1 MTIATRNISKQNART
16 GVLTVCLVGFLV
28 SGCSLTPDWANPAE
42 WYRDTKDW
50 VSGSPSTSAQPPQAS
65 TPIPDK
71 DKNFPKLSSVPARP
85 AAPSEDERKKMAKS
99 LEADRQAARYS
110 DEKIRRQGDNVS
122 AAAASAPVSRAVP
135 KAMTAPVAKAVQVAP
150 VVTPRL
156 TSIGAAPAPTIAA
169 PTPAPTRAVSPPAMA
184 ADKMAKPVFGQAPA
198 DIVMRGQ
205 PIAVARP
212 SFRVAAPAVRSRQ
225 NFVQAQQFSTRFP
238 AGAGTVSAPVHSGGS
253 NKVATIRFNTGSAK
267 LTSGARR
274 EIRKAVAAFKQRGG
288 GVHVIGHASSRT
300 RNLNPQRHQLAN
312 FRVSYDR
319 ANAVARELRRLGVA
333 ATAIRV
339 SAVSDTQ
346 PAFLEVMPAGEAGNR
361 RVEIVIEN

>member
-50 VSGSPSTSAQPPQAS
+50 VTGSPSASAQPPQAS
-65 TPIPDK
+65 TPIPGK

-85 AAPSEDERKKMAKS
+85 AAPSEADRKKMAKS

-110 DEKIRRQGDNVS
+110 DDKIRRQGENVT
-122 AAAASAPVSRAVP
+122 AAAASAPVSRDVP
-135 KAMTAPVAKAVQVAP
+135 KEVTAPVARAVQVAP
-150 VVTPRL
+150 VVAPRL
-156 TSIGAAPAPTIAA
+156 PPTQAAPAVA
-169 PTPAPTRAVSPPAMA
+169 PATTMT

-212 SFRVAAPAVRSRQ
+212 SFGAAAPAVRSQQ

-238 AGAGTVSAPVHSGGS
+238 AGAGTVSAPVRIGAN

-267 LTSGARR
+267 LTSGARG

-288 GVHVIGHASSRT
+288 GIHVIGHASSRT

-312 FRVSYDR
+312 FSVSYDR

>member
-16 GVLTVCLVGFLV
+16 GVLTVCLAGFLV
-28 SGCSLTPDWANPAE
+28 SGCSSTPDWANPAE

-50 VSGSPSTSAQPPQAS
+50 VSGSPSSSAQPPQAS
-65 TPIPDK
+65 TPIPGK
-71 DKNFPKLSSVPARP
+71 GKSFPKLASVPARP
-85 AAPSEDERKKMAKS
+85 AAPSEAERKKMAKS
-99 LEADRQAARYS
+99 LAADRKAARYS
-110 DEKIRRQGDNVS
+110 DEKIRRQDENVT

-135 KAMTAPVAKAVQVAP
+135 KAVSAPVARAVQVAP
-150 VVTPRL
+150 VV
-156 TSIGAAPAPTIAA
+156 APSL
-169 PTPAPTRAVSPPAMA
+169 APTRAAPAQAMT
-184 ADKMAKPVFGQAPA
+184 ADKMVKPVFGQAPA

-205 PIAVARP
+205 PVTVARP
-212 SFRVAAPAVRSRQ
+212 AFRAPTPAVRSRQ

-238 AGAGTVSAPVHSGGS
+238 AGAGTVLAPVHSGA
-253 NKVATIRFNTGSAK
+253 NNTVATIRFNTGSAK
-267 LTSGARR
+267 LTSGARG

-288 GVHVIGHASSRT
+288 GIHVIGHASSRT

-312 FRVSYDR
+312 FRVSYNR
-319 ANAVARELRRLGVA
+319 ANVVARELRRLGVA